1 MESFMNKMRASKYFN
16 IPNLLGYLR
25 LILIPVFLFLYV
37 NNTYVAAFIVL
48 VISFLSDFVD
58 GKVARK
64 FDMITDFGKILDP
77 IADKLTQLALVIA
90 ITFKHPFMMYFL
102 ILFVIKELYMGIMGL
117 YLIKKGKGVNGAQ
130 MYGKICTGVIDVCC
144 LVLLLAIDMSYFYG
158 ILIIAVMMVMA
169 VISLV
174 CYIRFHISVL
184 TKGDE

>member
-1 MESFMNKMRASKYFN
+1 MEKIMNRMRKSKYFN

-37 NNTYVAAFIVL
+37 NSYYTPSFIVL
-48 VISFLSDFVD
+48 VVSFLSDFVD
-58 GKVARK
+58 GKVARR

-102 ILFVIKELYMGIMGL
+102 IFFVIKEFYMGIMGL

-130 MYGKICTGVIDVCC
+130 MYGKICTGVIDICS
-144 LVLLLAIDMSYFYG
+144 LILLIFTDMSYFTG
-158 ILIIAVMMVMA
+158 VLIISVMMVMA